1 KLYAAFIVASGIACT
16 TLQAQTNT
24 FPSSGS
30 VGIGTTTPDPSAKLD
45 IRTTNKGLL
54 MPRLTQAQRNAIP
67 SPANGLLIYQT
78 DNNPGFYYYNGTAW
92 GNASYWK
99 TNNTGTYIYYNKG
112 NVGIGT
118 GTPHARLQVTA
129 GTSTSLSGGGYVVI
143 GDTNS
148 YNISMDKYFIQGRYN
163 NSAGYLY
170 LNYFGGYTY
179 LGPSGSVFIDAAGN
193 LDAFHPVGANGYFN
207 SSYALNV
214 NANSGISGIQVTD
227 PVDNSILSC
236 AKSGINTGIYVSKSS
251 TSTGTPVIEGYSSGS
266 GSGVEGYSSTSY
278 GLYGNNYSGGSS
290 GVYGYSGGGTGS
302 VGVTGSVSGVGYG
315 MAAYGDLG
323 SGIYA
328 TSTSN
333 YAGYFAGNVF
343 TTGTYNSSDLK
354 LKQNVKD
361 VTSALDIIAQ
371 LHPKTYNFR
380 NDGNYKLMNL
390 PTGTHYGLIA
400 QDVEKVLPNI
410 VKDSKFETGMSKPPT
425 PRDGNSKESGTNTQ
439 KPTSSETIDFKAVN
453 YTELIPLLIKGMQEQ
468 QQEIDALKQQ
478 VATLTGNTSSA
489 ASSAQVATL
498 TSAALFQN
506 APNPYKNNTTI
517 QYNLPAKFSSA
528 QIVVTDNSGKTLK
541 QINISGAGKG
551 SININASTLA
561 AGTYNYSLMIDG
573 RLIDT
578 KQMVLTK

>member
-1 KLYAAFIVASGIACT
+1 MKAKLYAAFIVASGIVCT

-24 FPSSGS
+24 FPTSGS
-30 VGIGTTTPDPSAKLD
+30 VGIGTTTPDPSAKLE
-45 IRTTNKGLL
+45 IRTTNKGFL
-54 MPRLTQAQRNAIP
+54 MPRLTQAQRNAIA

-78 DNNPGFYYYNGTAW
+78 DNNPGFYYYNGSAW

-99 TNNTGTYIYYNKG
+99 TNGAGTYVYYNKG

-118 GTPHARLQVTA
+118 GNPHARLQVTS
-129 GTSTSLSGGGYVVI
+129 GTTTSLSGGGYVVI

-179 LGPSGSVFIDAAGN
+179 LGPSGSVYIDNGGN
-193 LDAFHPVGANGYFN
+193 LNAYHPAGINGSYS

-227 PVDNSILSC
+227 PVDNTGILLT
-236 AKSGINTGIYVSKSS
+236 KSGLNYGLYIAKTS
-251 TSTGTPVIEGYSSGS
+251 TS
-266 GSGVEGYSSTSY
+266 SGVETINSSNAGFGAGIYASSVNGNGVYGY
-278 GLYGNNYSGGSS
+278 NSGGNAA
-290 GVYGYSGGGTGS
+290 GVYGYSTGGTGS
-302 VGVTGSVSGVGYG
+302 VGVTGYCAGVGYG
-315 MAAYGDLG
+315 MSAYGTSG

-328 TSTSN
+328 TSTNN
-333 YAGYFAGNVF
+333 YAGYFAGDILATSYV
-343 TTGTYNSSDLK
+343 TSDQK
-354 LKQNVKD
+354 LKQNIKD
-361 VTSALDIIAQ
+361 VASALDIINQ
-371 LHPKTYNFR
+371 LHPKLYTFR
-380 NDGNYKLMNL
+380 NDGDYKLMNL
-390 PTGTHYGLIA
+390 PKGLHYGLIA

-410 VKDSKFETGMSKPPT
+410 VKDSKFETALATPPALPT
-425 PRDGNSKESGTNTQ
+425 GKEGTQ
-439 KPTSSETIDFKAVN
+439 PAKVKSDEIDFKAVN

-468 QQEIDALKQQ
+468 QQEINALKQQ
-478 VATLTGNTSSA
+478 IATLTGNTSA
-489 ASSAQVATL
+489 DASSANVAML